1 VLNRVYEDVASGK
14 DANRLELVAARHA
27 LASGLVGGLVVTR
40 LDRLSRSIADF
51 PLPPGLL
58 HCPIAG
64 RALAG
69 GSFEPADQMALA
81 RSANAMASRRRGG
94 SLAATS

>member
-1 VLNRVYEDVASGK
+1 ML
-14 DANRLELVAARHA
+14 LARRHE
-27 LASGLVGGLVVTR
+27 GY
-40 LDRLSRSIADF
+40 

-64 RALAG
+64 HALAG